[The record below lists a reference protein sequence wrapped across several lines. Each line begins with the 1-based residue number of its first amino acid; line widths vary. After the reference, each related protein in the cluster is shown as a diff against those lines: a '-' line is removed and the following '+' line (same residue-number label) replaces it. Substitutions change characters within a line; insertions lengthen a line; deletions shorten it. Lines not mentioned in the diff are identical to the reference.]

1 MMAEDR
7 QLIATVGAPASPD
20 GQTRVTLSG
29 TGALL
34 VQWIRRLDERDEQK
48 RPGKPEQREEK
59 GEIGLDPAPLFE
71 RTNRFPW
78 GQRFPNRPG
87 VPDEAIVEWDVSDQ
101 GERRQVRVWINDAED
116 DPAMGPV
123 LTALRDGTARL
134 TGGEIY
140 L

>member
-1 MMAEDR
+1 MAEDR
-7 QLIATVGAPASPD
+7 QLIATVGAPTSPD

-34 VQWIRRLDERDEQK
+34 VQWLRQPDERDEQQ
-48 RPGKPEQREEK
+48 RPGKPERREEK
-59 GEIGLDPAPLFE
+59 GELGIDPAPLFE
-71 RTNRFPW
+71 RAVRFPW
-78 GQRFPNRPG
+78 DQRFPNRPG
-87 VPDEAIVEWDVSDQ
+87 VPDEAIVEWDVADQ

-116 DPAMGPV
+116 DPAMGSV
-123 LTALRDGTARL
+123 LAALRDGTARL